1 MNDDFLLDEEDD
13 IESQEYVTVDEDDEE
28 DGDSSSEE
36 EGSDS
41 GGGRSGPKLT
51 EEDYGGRMTSK
62 EIYLSSAYDD
72 IMISAKKNKDRVST
86 GGGRLFDGNVVDA
99 VRTIIGS
106 APKNT
111 ASMTVEYYTKE
122 FFQTQGHNRIPASI
136 YVPDQPIRSADL
148 DDEFGGTDDSG
159 FNEELAEAYRDQV
172 ARFVKY
178 LSERDL
184 SKDSI
189 SSAKRKQRQ
198 LPAFIIFLFSSNMY
212 DLVLNCPTMPEEYS
226 GQIKNAFNRIQK
238 VKYDIV
244 EQLANRY
251 DERGRTEVAAR
262 VRKMGLDWF
271 SHEPAEIRNLASYAD
286 LELTYQDI
294 VDYREFRPRFTN
306 ASKTI
311 TQDLISDYIEVVIVP
326 GKIYEK
332 LKDKTRS
339 DAIADVKQV
348 FREWSKEN
356 PTDSELAEKIIW
368 KDLKL
373 VK

>member
-1 MNDDFLLDEEDD
+1 
-13 IESQEYVTVDEDDEE
+13 
-28 DGDSSSEE
+28 
-36 EGSDS
+36 
-41 GGGRSGPKLT
+41 
-51 EEDYGGRMTSK
+51 
-62 EIYLSSAYDD
+62 
-72 IMISAKKNKDRVST
+72 
-86 GGGRLFDGNVVDA
+86 
-99 VRTIIGS
+99 
-106 APKNT
+106 
-111 ASMTVEYYTKE
+111 
-122 FFQTQGHNRIPASI
+122 
-136 YVPDQPIRSADL
+136 L